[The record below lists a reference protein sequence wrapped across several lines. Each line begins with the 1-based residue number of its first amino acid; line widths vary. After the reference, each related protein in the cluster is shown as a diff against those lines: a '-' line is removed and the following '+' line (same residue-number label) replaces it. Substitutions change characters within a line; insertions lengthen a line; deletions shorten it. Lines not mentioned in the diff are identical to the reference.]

1 MGYTSSTS
9 FAMPLSKVDNKKSAK
24 STIPSG
30 IPSAAI
36 SSTRSGKERIL
47 TDYYQNFSKKAG
59 SRSSESSK
67 GAAASPPSSPS
78 KSGPPNETQKT
89 PEAETQNPSPS
100 ATGAQTSP
108 PPQDGDVLA
117 PSYDAATVSDGARND
132 VSPPSVGSSVMALLA
147 SNVDQEIVP
156 VPGAQGSPPPQD
168 GDVLAPSLEEVTAN
182 GETTKDELPPSV
194 ESSVMALL
202 NSDDN
207 QEPAPIFDFELEP
220 SPETLEPGH
229 VRNPD
234 LSLESNFLQNPT
246 PDESLANTS
255 GAQALLLAPNLP
267 NPNFKPSP
275 STDILSSPKP
285 SQNSNPITIPPT
297 TPSSS
302 ISSPSVPSN
311 IQHFNKLAASAQTHP
326 PH

>member
-1 MGYTSSTS
+1 M
-9 FAMPLSKVDNKKSAK
+9 APPKVDNKKSAK
-24 STIPSG
+24 SSIPSG
-30 IPSAAI
+30 IPSAGI

-47 TDYYQNFSKKAG
+47 TDYYQNYSKKTG
-59 SRSSESSK
+59 SRSTESSK
-67 GAAASPPSSPS
+67 GAAASPPSTPSPS
-78 KSGPPNETQKT
+78 KSESPNKSQKN
-89 PEAETQNPSPS
+89 PEPGTQNPSSS

-117 PSYDAATVSDGARND
+117 PSYDAATVSDKARND
-132 VSPPSVGSSVMALLA
+132 VSPPSVGSSVIALLA
-147 SNVDQEIVP
+147 SDINQEIVP
-156 VPGAQGSPPPQD
+156 VPGAQTSPPPQD

-182 GETTKDELPPSV
+182 EETTKDELPPSV

-202 NSDDN
+202 ESDDN
-207 QEPAPIFDFELEP
+207 QEPAPVFDFELEP

-229 VRNPD
+229 VQNPD

-246 PDESLANTS
+246 PDESLANTL
-255 GAQALLLAPNLP
+255 GAQALLLAPSLP

-285 SQNSNPITIPPT
+285 SQNSNPITIHPT

-302 ISSPSVPSN
+302 IGSPSVPSN
-311 IQHFNKLAASAQTHP
+311 IQHFNKLAASAQTP
-326 PH
+326 PP